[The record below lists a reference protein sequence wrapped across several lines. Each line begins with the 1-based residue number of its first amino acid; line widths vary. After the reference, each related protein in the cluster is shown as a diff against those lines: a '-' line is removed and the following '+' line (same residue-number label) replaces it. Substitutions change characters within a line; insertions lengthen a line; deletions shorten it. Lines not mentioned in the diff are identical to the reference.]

1 MLSMRNVKA
10 HYEGAKYKIFGS
22 PPKRKTYGS
31 SKRGWYKW
39 YNHHYFLTQFELD
52 LDFYQTPGGNGIN
65 QGGQGELCS
74 PPPSL
79 FSHHWL
85 LRQPITRHWHFSLQ
99 KEAGAKAITKF
110 FSIAKKSFPMLETNH
125 DPFHL
130 LLSHVVSARSSTWLA
145 NPWRHCCCLLQ
156 KHKG

>member
-1 MLSMRNVKA
+1 MYSEYSCYSRPLGSISEAFVSIQLFLLPYICYLWEMLRPTIR
-10 HYEGAKYKIFGS
+10 GAKYKIFGS

-39 YNHHYFLTQFELD
+39 YNHHHFLTQFELD

-110 FSIAKKSFPMLETNH
+110 FNCKNIIWDEG
-125 DPFHL
+125 
-130 LLSHVVSARSSTWLA
+130 STA
-145 NPWRHCCCLLQ
+145 STD
-156 KHKG
+156 